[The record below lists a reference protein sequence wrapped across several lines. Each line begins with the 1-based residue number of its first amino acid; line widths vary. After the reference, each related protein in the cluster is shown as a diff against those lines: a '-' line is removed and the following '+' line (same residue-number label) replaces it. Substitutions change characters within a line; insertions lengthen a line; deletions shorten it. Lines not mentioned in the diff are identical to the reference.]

1 MSHTIDSSH
10 IFLIEKCHYRG
21 NSHFIKNPC
30 TKPLLLL
37 QLPEGQAEILSSHH
51 HTLGKFW
58 KFVMDLTYMVAQY
71 FRGQLASLPIVRS

>member
-1 MSHTIDSSH
+1 MSHTIYSSH

-21 NSHFIKNPC
+21 NNHFIKNPF

-37 QLPEGQAEILSSHH
+37 QLPGGQAEILSSHH

-58 KFVMDLTYMVAQY
+58 KFVMDLTYMVTQY
-71 FRGQLASLPIVRS
+71 FQDQVASSPIVSS